1 MKISKEARR
10 TSRQLFRA
18 CFAGGKLDEARVR
31 SVVRMLSERKP
42 RGFIAILESL
52 ARLVRSEI
60 ERQSAF
66 VESATPLSA
75 DLQAQLRTS
84 LARKYGRELAL
95 QFQVRP
101 ELLGGIRVQVGS
113 DVWDGSIRA
122 RLDNL
127 KTSLS

>member
-1 MKISKEARR
+1 M
-10 TSRQLFRA
+10 
-18 CFAGGKLDEARVR
+18 R
-31 SVVRMLSERKP
+31 SVVRALSERKP
-42 RGFIAILESL
+42 RGFIAILENF

-60 ERQSAF
+60 ERQSAL

-75 DLQAQLRTS
+75 DLQAQLKAS

-95 QFQVRP
+95 QFQVKP

-113 DVWDGSIRA
+113 DVWDGSIKA

-127 KTSLS
+127 KTALA